1 MNDWWAVQ
9 PYIYYI
15 MFVLF
20 LYDLAGGRG
29 GGVFSEQYRKGGG
42 GGFCCPRPLWG
53 GEGLGY

>member
-42 GGFCCPRPLWG
+42 GGIGVHGAPRGSG
-53 GEGLGY
+53 GAG